1 MISAR
6 RRAIT
11 LVEVLVAGALMG
23 IFMTMVARAL
33 VMGFRTQARAS
44 EKVQA
49 VREATMALDEIARDV
64 STADPQAALSLS
76 LGLPPTA
83 LTSTPTRA
91 DVSKEFRISGWHRYD
106 GYPAYPDG
114 VITGYWYVPATATAP
129 GSLRK
134 IVYDS
139 YSLNPLPSQLPNGK
153 ILVRNVR
160 DFLVSRQVV
169 GGADVVRCELFVDQ
183 IAKPVVLEI
192 GVNKPI

>member
-1 MISAR
+1 MINVKSR
-6 RRAIT
+6 GIS
-11 LVEVLVAGALMG
+11 LIEVLVAGALMA
-23 IFMTMVARAL
+23 IFMTMVGRAL
-33 VMGFRTQARAS
+33 VLGFRTQARSS

-91 DVSKEFRISGWHRYD
+91 DVTQEFRISGWHRRE
-106 GYPAYPDG
+106 GYPGFPDSI
-114 VITGYWYVPATATAP
+114 ITGYWFVPATATSP

-134 IVYDS
+134 MVYDS
-139 YSLNPLPSQLPNGK
+139 YSLSPLPSQLPTGK
-153 ILVRNVR
+153 ILVRDVR
-160 DFLVSRQVV
+160 EFLVSRQVV
-169 GGADVVRCELFVDQ
+169 GGADVVRCELYVNQ
-183 IAKPVVLEI
+183 IGKPVVLEI